1 MRINEILIE
10 SQLEQLDEGPKLDA
24 FGRGVGKVV
33 SGAAKGIGAVA
44 GGVRGAFTALKK
56 GYQSGKAVV
65 GDEPDPNA
73 GKPGYTDPVADPKA
87 APAPVADPNAGKPG
101 YTDPVADPKAAPA
114 PVADP
119 NAAPAPVADPNAA
132 PAPAPS
138 TTTPPSAA
146 EINAQGPEG
155 SAPAKDQTGAAGAAL
170 AKTDAVTDKQTSTKA
185 GETVYAQVKANI
197 DKLDAKGKGRI
208 LQLVKQSLAT
218 PAQGTDPLDLNKDGK
233 VDATEKSMARNKAKP
248 GTAKPPAGGAADP
261 GAAAFGQM
269 ANTLTQEPTTGAAS
283 TAAAPTSEPAAT
295 ATPTPDTA
303 AKGQT
308 LTPQQQ
314 ASQAAL
320 KAKLKGTKAAG
331 KSVAAS
337 TTGGF
342 GKAVAAAKEK
352 GIATA
357 SKINH
362 GNALSEALAQRVEM
376 HKQKIFETG
385 LSKGTIS
392 VFRK

>member
-1 MRINEILIE
+1 MRLHEIITE
-10 SQLEQLDEGPKLDA
+10 SQLEQLDEGPI
-24 FGRGVGKVV
+24 GRGIGRLVG
-33 SGAAKGIGAVA
+33 GAARGIGAIA
-44 GGVRGAFTALKK
+44 GGVVGAGTALKK

-65 GDEPDPNA
+65 GDDPDPNA
-73 GKPGYTDPVADPKA
+73 GKPGYTPPEAPTPVADPKA
-87 APAPVADPNAGKPG
+87 APTPAPDP
-101 YTDPVADPKAAPA
+101 TTAPA
-114 PVADP
+114 P
-119 NAAPAPVADPNAA
+119 
-132 PAPAPS
+132 
-138 TTTPPSAA
+138 TTPPTAKD
-146 EINAQGPEG
+146 INAAGPDG

-208 LQLVKQSLAT
+208 LQLVKQSLAA
-218 PAQGTDPLDLNKDGK
+218 PAPGADPRDLNKDGK

-248 GTAKPPAGGAADP
+248 GATPPPAGGAPAADP
-261 GAAAFGQM
+261 GAGAFDNM
-269 ANTLTQEPTTGAAS
+269 AKTLTQEPTTGAAS

-295 ATPTPDTA
+295 ATPAADPA

-308 LTPQQQ
+308 LTPAQQ
-314 ASQAAL
+314 AAQAAL
-320 KAKLKGTKAAG
+320 KAKIKGTRGAE
-331 KSVAAS
+331 KSVATS

-357 SKINH
+357 SKINY

-376 HKQKIFETG
+376 HKQKMFETG
-385 LSKGTIS
+385 LARGTVS

>member
-1 MRINEILIE
+1 M
-10 SQLEQLDEGPKLDA
+10 DEGPI
-24 FGRGVGKVV
+24 GRGIGKLVG
-33 SGAAKGIGAVA
+33 GAARGIGAIA
-44 GGVRGAFTALKK
+44 GGVVGAGTALKK

-65 GDEPDPNA
+65 GDDPDPNA
-73 GKPGYTDPVADPKA
+73 GKPGYTPPAEAPVAAPAPAAVADPKA
-87 APAPVADPNAGKPG
+87 APAPAPTA
-101 YTDPVADPKAAPA
+101 VADPKAAPA

-119 NAAPAPVADPNAA
+119 NAAPAPVADPNVA
-132 PAPAPS
+132 PAP
-138 TTTPPSAA
+138 TTPPTAKD
-146 EINAQGPEG
+146 INAAGPEG

-208 LQLVKQSLAT
+208 LQLVKQSLAA
-218 PAQGTDPLDLNKDGK
+218 PAPVADPRDLNKDGK

-248 GTAKPPAGGAADP
+248 GAAPPPAAAGA
-261 GAAAFGQM
+261 GAFDNM
-269 ANTLTQEPTTGAAS
+269 AKTLTQEPTTGAAS
-283 TAAAPTSEPAAT
+283 TAAAPAGEAPATT
-295 ATPTPDTA
+295 ATPTPDPA
-303 AKGQT
+303 AKSQT

-320 KAKLKGTKAAG
+320 KAKLQGTKAAG

-342 GKAVAAAKEK
+342 KTGMAAARAK

-357 SKINH
+357 SKNNY
-362 GNALSEALAQRVEM
+362 GNALSEALTQRVEM
-376 HKQKIFETG
+376 HKQKMFETG

>member
-1 MRINEILIE
+1 MRLHEIITE
-10 SQLEQLDEGPKLDA
+10 SQLDEGPI
-24 FGRGVGKVV
+24 GRGIGKLVG
-33 SGAAKGIGAVA
+33 GAARGIGAIA
-44 GGVRGAFTALKK
+44 GGVVGAGTALKK

-65 GDEPDPNA
+65 GDDPDPNA
-73 GKPGYTDPVADPKA
+73 GKPGYTPPAETPTPVADPKA
-87 APAPVADPNAGKPG
+87 AP
-101 YTDPVADPKAAPA
+101 TPVADPKAAPTPA
-114 PVADP
+114 PDP
-119 NAAPAPVADPNAA
+119 TTAPTPAPDPTTAPAP
-132 PAPAPS
+132 
-138 TTTPPSAA
+138 TTPPTAKD
-146 EINAQGPEG
+146 INAAGPDG

-208 LQLVKQSLAT
+208 LQLVKQSLAA
-218 PAQGTDPLDLNKDGK
+218 PAPGADPRDLNKDGK

-248 GTAKPPAGGAADP
+248 GAAPPPAGGAPAADP
-261 GAAAFGQM
+261 GAGAFDNM
-269 ANTLTQEPTTGAAS
+269 AKTLTQEPTTGAAS

-295 ATPTPDTA
+295 ATPAADPA

-308 LTPQQQ
+308 LTPAQQ
-314 ASQAAL
+314 AAQAA
-320 KAKLKGTKAAG
+320 KVAELKGKRAAE
-331 KSVAAS
+331 KSVATS

-357 SKINH
+357 SKINY

-376 HKQKIFETG
+376 HKQKMFETG
-385 LSKGTIS
+385 LARGTVS

>member
-1 MRINEILIE
+1 MRLHEIITE
-10 SQLEQLDEGPKLDA
+10 SQMDEGPI
-24 FGRGVGKVV
+24 GRGIGKLVG
-33 SGAAKGIGAVA
+33 GAARGIGAIA
-44 GGVRGAFTALKK
+44 GGVVGAGTALKK

-65 GDEPDPNA
+65 GDDPDPNA
-73 GKPGYTDPVADPKA
+73 GKPGYTPPAEAPVAAPAPAAVADPKA
-87 APAPVADPNAGKPG
+87 APAPAPTA
-101 YTDPVADPKAAPA
+101 VADPKAAPA

-119 NAAPAPVADPNAA
+119 NAAPAP
-132 PAPAPS
+132 
-138 TTTPPSAA
+138 TTPPTAKD
-146 EINAQGPEG
+146 INAAGPEG

-170 AKTDAVTDKQTSTKA
+170 AKTDAVTDKQTATKA

-208 LQLVKQSLAT
+208 LQLVKQSLAA
-218 PAQGTDPLDLNKDGK
+218 PAPGADPRDLNKDGK

-248 GTAKPPAGGAADP
+248 GAAPPPAAADP
-261 GAAAFGQM
+261 GAAAFGNM
-269 ANTLTQEPTTGAAS
+269 AKTLTQEPTTGAAS
-283 TAAAPTSEPAAT
+283 TAAAPAGEVPATTPAA
-295 ATPTPDTA
+295 PDPA
-303 AKGQT
+303 AKSQT

-314 ASQAAL
+314 SAQAAL
-320 KAKLKGTKAAG
+320 KAKLKGTRGAE
-331 KSVAAS
+331 KSVATS

-357 SKINH
+357 SKVNY

-376 HKQKIFETG
+376 HKQKMFETG

>member
-1 MRINEILIE
+1 MRLHEIITE
-10 SQLEQLDEGPKLDA
+10 SQLEQLDEGPI
-24 FGRGVGKVV
+24 GRGIGRLVG
-33 SGAAKGIGAVA
+33 GAARGIGAIA
-44 GGVRGAFTALKK
+44 GGVVGAGTALKK

-65 GDEPDPNA
+65 GDDPDPNA
-73 GKPGYTDPVADPKA
+73 GKPGYTPPAETPTPVADPKA
-87 APAPVADPNAGKPG
+87 APTPAP
-101 YTDPVADPKAAPA
+101 DPKAAP
-114 PVADP
+114 DP
-119 NAAPAPVADPNAA
+119 TTAPAP
-132 PAPAPS
+132 
-138 TTTPPSAA
+138 TTPPTAKD
-146 EINAQGPEG
+146 INAAGPDG

-208 LQLVKQSLAT
+208 LQLVKQSLAA
-218 PAQGTDPLDLNKDGK
+218 PAPGADPRDLNKDGK

-248 GTAKPPAGGAADP
+248 GAAPPAAGGAPAADP
-261 GAAAFGQM
+261 GAGAFDNM
-269 ANTLTQEPTTGAAS
+269 AKTLTQEPTTGAAS
-283 TAAAPTSEPAAT
+283 TAAAPTSEPTAT
-295 ATPTPDTA
+295 ATPAADPA

-308 LTPQQQ
+308 LTPAQQ
-314 ASQAAL
+314 AAQAAL
-320 KAKLKGTKAAG
+320 KAKIKGTRGAE
-331 KSVAAS
+331 KSVATS

-357 SKINH
+357 SKINY

-376 HKQKIFETG
+376 HKQKMFETG
-385 LSKGTIS
+385 LARGTVS